1 MHKKI
6 FKTLFK
12 RWVQFRIGAIPR
24 PLARPSLQ
32 VNALLIRIQITNRYI
47 QGVHQGT
54 SKSKYIFLVEK
65 IISQS

>member
-32 VNALLIRIQITNRYI
+32 VNALLIRIQITNRYML
-47 QGVHQGT
+47 
-54 SKSKYIFLVEK
+54 YINNK
-65 IISQS
+65 K